1 MTNVIIHEVASI
13 PATASIAKIDNVKVV
28 IDSLKSGSGSI
39 PKGKSNKRRESKSN
53 QLVKI
58 VKSKV

>member
-1 MTNVIIHEVASI
+1 MVVAPSNVY
-13 PATASIAKIDNVKVV
+13 NKVV

-58 VKSKV
+58 IKSKV